1 MGASLSP
8 NEANLFKLIV
18 LFCKLEQDWKF
29 PNSHIEFVAFSLCS
43 FFFFLFFLAT
53 MGSRNE
59 V

>member
-29 PNSHIEFVAFSLCS
+29 PNSHIERGWTTRS
-43 FFFFLFFLAT
+43 T
-53 MGSRNE
+53 MVVVQRDRW
-59 V
+59 